1 MSVWLCIP
9 SKRPAEEAGPL
20 LAKWKERGYRVA
32 LYFDEKPAHRSGLWD
47 AELHTPPGGK
57 YPGYAE
63 ATNQLI
69 AFIQRLAGSADWF
82 VIGGDDVEPDPNHT
96 ADEIARECSVHFIN
110 RMVEVASMG
119 ADRQRL
125 PQHLRISGDKLKSI
139 GPIGSTPGATF
150 GVMQPTG
157 DRWGDSDL
165 SRAHHGNDRG
175 AYIDRICG
183 SAWLGREFCK
193 RVNQGRGPLWPE
205 YFHMFVDEEL
215 QAVAEKLGILWQ
227 RPDLT
232 QIHHHWG
239 RKPGASRES
248 IPDFLKAVNKKEHW
262 DKYKALFLER
272 QAAGFPGSELIA

>member
-47 AELHTPPGGK
+47 AELHPPPGGK

-96 ADEIARECSVHFIN
+96 ADEIAAQCSAHFATLHN
-110 RMVEVASMG
+110 DPF
-119 ADRQRL
+119 ADNEIEWL
-125 PQHLRISGDKLKSI
+125 S
-139 GPIGSTPGATF
+139 TF

-157 DRWGDSDL
+157 DRWGDSDV
-165 SRAHHGNDRG
+165 SRAHHGADRG

-193 RVNQGRGPLWPE
+193 RVNLGRGPLWPE

-215 QAVAEKLGILWQ
+215 QGVAEKLGILWQ

-248 IPDFLKAVNKKEHW
+248 IPDFLKAVNQKEHW